1 MKKTEAMKIIIDEL
15 NRHTSSAVQMHD
27 GRMRLGRAVRL
38 LEDWVKWDEARLEG
52 IIDETIEEFEKK
64 ENDYAE
70 EKQ

>member
-38 LEDWVKWDEARLEG
+38 LEDWVKWDEARIEG
-52 IIDETIEEFEKK
+52 IIDETIEEFES
-64 ENDYAE
+64 EDNDYA
-70 EKQ
+70 KN

>member
-1 MKKTEAMKIIIDEL
+1 MKKTEAMKIIKEEL
-15 NRHTSSAVQMHD
+15 ERHTSSSVQMHD

-38 LEDWVKWDEARLEG
+38 LDDWVKWDEAKIEG

-70 EKQ
+70 EKK

>member
-1 MKKTEAMKIIIDEL
+1 MKKTEAMQIIIDEL
-15 NRHTSSAVQMHD
+15 CRHCSDQLRDKRTK
-27 GRMRLGRAVRL
+27 LYKAVRL
-38 LEDWVKWDEARLEG
+38 LDDWVKWDEARLEG